1 MPARGKQR
9 KAMKSNGS
17 QCTNEKIRH
26 TEYKKGQA
34 NGLPS
39 L

>member
-1 MPARGKQR
+1 
-9 KAMKSNGS
+9 MKSNGK
-17 QCTNEKIRH
+17 QCAYEKIRH